1 MIDGLSSI
9 DLEKTPSYS
18 TVNDVNLDENFYDIG
33 MQSIVQLTELIKDY
47 DTIFWN
53 GTLGLVENKLYKHG
67 SISLV
72 NTLMQSNKKVIIGG
86 GDTACFV
93 NRFNHNFYYVSTGG
107 GATLDFLS
115 NDELV
120 GLPFKE

>member
-1 MIDGLSSI
+1 
-9 DLEKTPSYS
+9 
-18 TVNDVNLDENFYDIG
+18 

>member
-9 DLEKTPSYS
+9 DLEKTFSYS
-18 TVNDVNLDENFYDIG
+18 TVNDVNLEENFYDIG

-72 NTLMQSNKKVIIGG
+72 NTLMQSNKK
-86 GDTACFV
+86 
-93 NRFNHNFYYVSTGG
+93 
-107 GATLDFLS
+107 
-115 NDELV
+115 
-120 GLPFKE
+120 